1 MFASIA
7 KNNLPQILVA
17 TLLIDLI
24 VLFLIRYYPG
34 FFGKPINDWYNQFG
48 LNAVI
53 SDVLIIVLGFLIAQY
68 VYQAFVEPRLG
79 WNLPV
84 FLLLLVA
91 IQALH
96 DMLFYVGIIRPI
108 PEGHNGMI
116 DVFKA
121 YAESGKGRV
130 ILADTGMMVGAGLLA
145 SLLASAPIHI
155 TAFVGI
161 LGAYAIP
168 YILTTQNMY
177 SPQ

>member
-1 MFASIA
+1 
-7 KNNLPQILVA
+7 
-17 TLLIDLI
+17 
-24 VLFLIRYYPG
+24 
-34 FFGKPINDWYNQFG
+34 
-48 LNAVI
+48 VI
-53 SDVLIIVLGFLIAQY
+53 SDILIIVLGFLIAQY

-91 IQALH
+91 IQAVH
-96 DMLFYVGIIRPI
+96 DMLFYLGIIKPI

-145 SLLASAPIHI
+145 SLLASAPTHI